1 MKYAFSTFFTQKAG
15 KEEKAEKL
23 KIHLALKI
31 FFLVCSQTLD
41 GVIWTQYFKY
51 SGCLFANIFLC
62 MSVCLSA
69 FFRSDNCFL
78 YKLSNLGICSTGLE
92 TCYRSCYTFRLQWLN
107 ILPCP
112 PSKVLFTFL
121 TRYYLGLTESSGSWL
136 PLFLADCLFT
146 FQFSHTIIGR
156 LVTSVFETFFLGG
169 WWNMVIVRADIV

>member
-51 SGCLFANIFLC
+51 SGCLFANTFLC

-69 FFRSDNCFL
+69 CFRSDNCFL
-78 YKLSNLGICSTGLE
+78 YKLSNLGDLFHRSWNLLQTGLVIFSDYSDWIFCRVHHPRCCLHFWRDI
-92 TCYRSCYTFRLQWLN
+92 TLVWPNNLDPGCPCFLRIVY
-107 ILPCP
+107 LP
-112 PSKVLFTFL
+112 F
-121 TRYYLGLTESSGSWL
+121 SS
-136 PLFLADCLFT
+136 
-146 FQFSHTIIGR
+146 
-156 LVTSVFETFFLGG
+156 
-169 WWNMVIVRADIV
+169 VIQ